1 MRLHERSLQLHRA
14 AICTAVLGALIL
26 GPVQACPGMAL
37 QVLAAETG
45 TGSADAQQTA
55 SGALTLQTAAAGTSA
70 DAAVQMAETQAAAG
84 AAQMGSVQTTAGA
97 AQTGT
102 ASAAAAGTEGTQ
114 TATDASGALT
124 LQTAAAGTSADAA
137 VQTAEGQ
144 AADAVDMQVILNDPE
159 LFEQY
164 VAQLTLQVEELQR
177 QQEEEASQKKAAR
190 EELSNQTRSKTWKGA
205 VLNRKKGTVKG
216 PNGRE
221 TYYNLNMSKIVAVL
235 HKAGYEGDYW
245 VRKDGVKMFG
255 DYIMVAANYSRFR
268 YGTIV
273 ETSLGTGI
281 VCDTG
286 DFAKSSRVVLD
297 IAASW

>member
-37 QVLAAETG
+37 QVLAAET
-45 TGSADAQQTA
+45 DAGFSDTQQTA
-55 SGALTLQTAAAGTSA
+55 AGGTTLQTAA
-70 DAAVQMAETQAAAG
+70 DAAQMSPIQAAVG
-84 AAQMGSVQTTAGA
+84 AAQTGSVQTTAGA

-102 ASAAAAGTEGTQ
+102 APAAAAGTEGTQ
-114 TATDASGALT
+114 TAADASGAVT

-137 VQTAEGQ
+137 VQTAEAQ
-144 AADAVDMQVILNDPE
+144 TADAVDMQVILNDPD

-297 IAASW
+297 IAAAW